1 MELARKDAEGLF
13 WTPRGGNNETEI
25 WASCHLFVSA
35 IRDSETGRMHK
46 DVLLVDMGRHETPD
60 RFANGSFDVV
70 IPALND
76 CLDLPRSK
84 TPEAENRPAA
94 LFITHAHSDHIN
106 GIFEYVRMGVRLPP
120 VYASEFTISMIK
132 KGFVEEGVDWDLM
145 PEFRTVHPGEPV
157 RIGHMTVEAFP
168 AAHSIPGS
176 YSYKIANPCASVFHS
191 GDIKADP
198 TSFLTAG
205 TDIRVLEKIG
215 QDGGVDLMTFDAT
228 ATHMEGHARHEAEIC
243 DIYAS
248 LFERHR
254 DRQIIAPIS
263 PGHMERLATVAAAAQ
278 RTGKHI
284 IINGGSTMQ
293 SHIMGLAAAG
303 IHLDKMFPRIKVL
316 SGRNPEA
323 RKIDPKNA
331 VTVTTGIYG
340 SDASPLVRALRKQ
353 EKSFPLRNDAV
364 IIAPLTGERH
374 EKLRAVMEETGRS
387 GKLLLITATEYP
399 GLYGSGHAQQD
410 DFCRIAAAVRPKAV
424 VPVHCSEEMA
434 RQLISLS
441 RSLGYAVPSRPVR
454 NGETVRVMHG
464 KPLETV
470 SSRSQEWYGIRHLK
484 DEAGETR
491 IRFTR
496 LPDSRL
502 LREEEKAKALE
513 QKRREAER
521 KIAEYRNRRPPDPAA
536 EAVCL
541 KRSLHDR

>member
-25 WASCHLFVSA
+25 WASCHLFMSA
-35 IRDSETGRMHK
+35 IRDSETGRMQK

-76 CLDLPRSK
+76 CLDIPRSK
-84 TPEAENRPAA
+84 MPDAENRPAA
-94 LFITHAHSDHIN
+94 LFVTHAHSDHIN

-120 VYASEFTISMIK
+120 VYASEFTVDMIK

-145 PEFRTVHPGEPV
+145 PEFRTVRPGEPV

-176 YSYKIANPCASVFHS
+176 YSYKISNPRASIFHS

-198 TSFLTAG
+198 TSFLTPG
-205 TDIRVLEKIG
+205 TDISVLEKIG
-215 QDGGVDLMTFDAT
+215 KDGGVDLMTFDAT
-228 ATHMEGHARHEAEIC
+228 ATHMDGHARHEAEIC
-243 DIYAS
+243 DVYAS
-248 LFERHR
+248 LFDRHR
-254 DRQIIAPIS
+254 SRQIIAPIS
-263 PGHMERLATVAAAAQ
+263 PGHMERLAAVAAAAE
-278 RTGKHI
+278 RAGKHI

-303 IHLDKMFPRIKVL
+303 IHLDKMFPGIKVL

-323 RKIDPKNA
+323 RKIDPRDA

-353 EKSFPLRNDAV
+353 GKSFPLRNDAV

-374 EKLRAVMEETGRS
+374 EKLRTVMEETGRS
-387 GKLLLITATEYP
+387 GKLILITATEYP
-399 GLYGSGHAQQD
+399 GLYGSGHAQKD
-410 DFCRIAAAVRPKAV
+410 DFRQIAAAVRPRAV
-424 VPVHCSEEMA
+424 IPVHCSEDMA
-434 RQLISLS
+434 RQLIVLS
-441 RSLGYAVPSRPVR
+441 QDLGYAVPPHPVR
-454 NGETVRVMHG
+454 NGETVRVTHEN
-464 KPLETV
+464 PLEIV
-470 SSRSQEWYGIRHLK
+470 RARSQEWYGIRRLK
-484 DEAGETR
+484 DESGETK

-502 LREEEKAKALE
+502 LREEEKARALE

-521 KIAEYRNRRPPDPAA
+521 KIAEYRNRHHPTPAA
-536 EAVCL
+536 EAAHL